1 MLTIYTF
8 VITCLHQVTYPH
20 PSRSSSTTL
29 HFVSIFHDTLVTMR
43 NNILQSGSTT
53 TCSSYAKGKAVHF
66 WPTAH
71 LELPTKTQSRQK
83 NGCDSPWPLISWKL
97 HEKNPSL
104 LTSSVKPNSHDK
116 GNIKNKKQQK
126 KKKMWFRQFWLG
138 WRLVCSWQPGNQF
151 WWKPLNILSR
161 RSHTEGKT
169 DACPFAEWCPLTYK
183 YGRLHI
189 PLKKKKKPI
198 MRNYTPYQVFEA
210 LWHAHMSPCMS
221 LHALLE
227 VHPNPHNVYKYG

>member
-126 KKKMWFRQFWLG
+126 KKNVVQAVLARMAA
-138 WRLVCSWQPGNQF
+138 RLLVTA
-151 WWKPLNILSR
+151 WKPVLMEATEHLEPQVSHWRKNR
-161 RSHTEGKT
+161 RVSFCRMVSL
-169 DACPFAEWCPLTYK
+169 DLQVWQVTYSSE
-183 YGRLHI
+183 
-189 PLKKKKKPI
+189 KKKKPI